1 MKRKKLFIKDGTRD
15 ETMALNFQKSP
26 EEEFTLYAA
35 AYHQVAKE
43 AVSVLEKNK
52 QAGIPKL
59 PIDDF
64 RAYPV
69 VFLYRHALELY
80 MKSVILV
87 GAPMLEIKN
96 IDIIDRNKLL
106 DTHSLDSLRQKIEKV
121 FMAFEWDWDL
131 GTAQFKTLEDFRK
144 IISELHQVDTGSSTF
159 QYPLDK
165 KGNASLPF
173 NFEFNLVEFCKTL
186 DCLLPVLEGA
196 TYAAYEDLQLYAEIM
211 SEFNNEI

>member
-1 MKRKKLFIKDGTRD
+1 
-15 ETMALNFQKSP
+15 
-26 EEEFTLYAA
+26 
-35 AYHQVAKE
+35 
-43 AVSVLEKNK
+43 
-52 QAGIPKL
+52 
-59 PIDDF
+59 
-64 RAYPV
+64 
-69 VFLYRHALELY
+69 

-96 IDIIDRNKLL
+96 IDKIERNKLL

-131 GTAQFKTLEDFRK
+131 GTPQFKTLEDFRK

-159 QYPLDK
+159 RYPLDK

-173 NFEFNLVEFCKTL
+173 DFEFNLVEFCKTL

-196 TYAAYEDLQLYAEIM
+196 TYAAHEDLQLYAEIM